1 MKTVLAIDGGGVRGI
16 LPAMILAEIEHRT
29 GKPARDLFDV
39 IAGTST
45 GAFIAA
51 LATCNDGGAAP
62 LSAQQIVD
70 LYRSDAKRYFK
81 RSSFG
86 WFAPRYDS
94 RSVVAVLRERLGA
107 TTLAETATSLII
119 PVFALREGVPRVHYF
134 NTLTAKQLAT
144 DNHLLWQVVRGAT
157 AAPAFFSPFT
167 VESLDGSI
175 ETAVIDGGVFA
186 NNPAM
191 LGWLHAHQTLSSVF
205 KSKKKGQVFAL
216 NEQFDT
222 AADKLAATIVISIG
236 TGFANSPVDP
246 RKAAGWG
253 KVQWL
258 RPMFDVM
265 FEGQSAQVT
274 AELAIAKKGE
284 LLHYF
289 ERLQPELSEEI
300 GLDDVD
306 KLAELEDAA
315 RQYLEADKKDK
326 KLVDQVC
333 QQLCAVKPCDP
344 PHQAPGRP

>member
-16 LPAMILAEIEHRT
+16 LPAMILAEIERRT
-29 GKPARDLFDV
+29 GRRAWELFDV

-86 WFAPRYDS
+86 WFAPKYNS
-94 RSVVAVLRERLGA
+94 RSVVEVLRKRLKKA
-107 TTLAETATSLII
+107 TLKKTATSLII

-134 NTLTAKQLAT
+134 NTLTAKQLDT

-167 VESLDGSI
+167 VESLDGLT

-186 NNPAM
+186 NNPAR
-191 LGWLHAHQTLSSVF
+191 LGWLHAHQTLNPDFRSNANQQHL
-205 KSKKKGQVFAL
+205 GL
-216 NEQFDT
+216 NTQFT
-222 AADKLAATIVISIG
+222 TKAENLAATIVISIG
-236 TGFANSPVDP
+236 TGFANSPINP
-246 RKAAGWG
+246 HKAAGWG

-258 RPMFDVM
+258 LPMFDVM
-265 FEGQSAQVT
+265 FEGQSAQTT
-274 AELAIAKKGE
+274 AELAIAKDVK

-289 ERLQPELSEEI
+289 ERLQPELIEET

-306 KLAELEDAA
+306 KLADLEVAA
-315 RQYLEADKKDK
+315 RQYLASKNGAE
-326 KLVDQVC
+326 LVKQVC
-333 QQLCAVKPCDP
+333 LKLCEVKPCDP
-344 PHQAPGRP
+344 PPQGVPS